1 VRCDEKLLTLEATGM
16 SDTTISSLSVSQF
29 YQPAITFTGL
39 GSGIDSTSIINQ
51 LVEVESAQIYRFEAW
66 KEDWT
71 AKIAA
76 LQELENKLQD
86 LRTTT
91 AAMNTVAK
99 FAAKSAS
106 VSNSTILSAT
116 AASTATAGTHQL
128 LVNQLAQNEVEVHQ
142 GLAAGTTVVNS
153 SGSSKV
159 FAFSYA
165 GGASV
170 SISVADGAT
179 LTDLAALIN
188 NSGANPGVTATVLD
202 MGDAYTTDRYRLMLT
217 GNDTGTA
224 KDIAID
230 DGLTTLDG
238 TGGTVDFTSAAF
250 TETQSAQNAQL
261 RLDGYPPSGWIER
274 SSNTVSDVLS
284 GVTLNLLS
292 TSATAVQVTVT
303 NDTAAMQ
310 EEILELVDSYNQ
322 TISYIREQTG
332 YDAETGVAGVLF
344 GNYAVLMVK
353 GALAAIATGNAPGF
367 RNPPDS
373 YLNLGAIGITTDAD
387 ETSPTFGQL
396 LVDESTLSAAL
407 SADINGV
414 VELLSDYFVGV
425 SDDAT
430 GTITYYSSLP
440 GITQPGIYDVEAT
453 VTGGVLVSGT
463 INGHAAT
470 VDGDTLT
477 GAAGFPEYGLAV
489 RVNLVDGTHTG
500 TVRLKLGL
508 NGEFSEKLD
517 DLLSLTSGPLN
528 ILIDNYEDIVTNI
541 DKKIEFE
548 QRRVEAYRQ
557 RLIDQFSR
565 LEALL
570 AQLNDQS
577 TYLEG
582 QINKLPSI
590 SS

>member
-1 VRCDEKLLTLEATGM
+1 MAD
-16 SDTTISSLSVSQF
+16 STISSLSVSQF

-39 GSGIDSTSIINQ
+39 GSGIDSNSIIEQ

-106 VSNSTILSAT
+106 VSNSAVLGAT
-116 AASTATAGTHQL
+116 AGSTATAGTHQL
-128 LVNQLAQNEVEVHQ
+128 LVNHLAQNEVEVHD
-142 GLAAGTTVVNS
+142 GLAASTTVVNS
-153 SGSSKV
+153 SGSSQV

-165 GGASV
+165 GGAAV
-170 SISVADGAT
+170 SISVANGAT

-188 NSGANPGVTATVLD
+188 NNGANPGVTATVLD

-217 GNDTGTA
+217 GQDTGTA
-224 KDIAID
+224 NDIAID

-274 SSNTVSDVLS
+274 AANTVSDVLS
-284 GVTLNLLS
+284 GVTLTLLS

-303 NDTAAMQ
+303 NDNAAMQ
-310 EEILELVDSYNQ
+310 EEIIGLVDSYNQ
-322 TISYIREQTG
+322 TISYILEQTG
-332 YDAETGVAGVLF
+332 YDSETGEAGVLF

-353 GALAAIATGNAPGF
+353 GDLAAIATGDAPGF
-367 RNPPDS
+367 QNPPDP
-373 YLNLGAIGITTDAD
+373 YLNLGILGITTDAD

-396 LVDESTLSAAL
+396 LVDEPTLSAAL
-407 SADINGV
+407 SADTNGV

-463 INGHAAT
+463 INGHAVT

-477 GAAGFPEYGLAV
+477 GAAGYPEYGLAV
-489 RVNLVDGTHTG
+489 RVDLVNGTHTG
-500 TVRLKLGL
+500 TVRLKLGI
-508 NGEFSEKLD
+508 NGSLTEKLNE
-517 DLLSLTSGPLN
+517 LLSINSGPLN
-528 ILIDNYEDIVTNI
+528 ILIDNYEDIVDNI
-541 DKKIEFE
+541 DSKIAFE
-548 QRRVEAYRQ
+548 QRRVEAHRQ

-570 AQLNDQS
+570 AQLNDQAN
-577 TYLEG
+577 YLDS
-582 QINKLPSI
+582 QINKLPST

>member
-1 VRCDEKLLTLEATGM
+1 MAD
-16 SDTTISSLSVSQF
+16 STISSLSVSQY

-39 GSGIDSTSIINQ
+39 GSGIDSNSIIEQ
-51 LVEVESAQIYRFEAW
+51 LVEVESAQINRYEAW

-76 LQELENKLQD
+76 LEELGNKLQD
-86 LRTTT
+86 LRSIT

-106 VSNSTILSAT
+106 VSNSAVLGAT
-116 AASTATAGTHQL
+116 AGSTATAGTHQL

-142 GLAAGTTVVNS
+142 GLAASTTVVNS
-153 SGSSKV
+153 SGASKV

-165 GGASV
+165 GGAAV
-170 SISVADGAT
+170 SISVANGAT
-179 LTDLAALIN
+179 LADLAALIN
-188 NSGANPGVTATVLD
+188 NNGANPGVTAAVLD

-217 GNDTGTA
+217 GNDTGSA
-224 KDIAID
+224 NDIAID
-230 DGLTTLDG
+230 NGLTTLDG

-250 TETQSAQNAQL
+250 TETQSAQNAQV

-274 SSNTVSDVLS
+274 TSNTVSDLLS
-284 GVTLNLLS
+284 GVTLTLLS

-303 NDTAAMQ
+303 NNTAAMQ
-310 EEILELVDSYNQ
+310 EEILGLVDSYNQ
-322 TISYIREQTG
+322 TISYILEQTD
-332 YDAETGVAGVLF
+332 YNSETGEAGVLF

-353 GALAAIATGNAPGF
+353 GDLAAIATGSAPGF
-367 RNPPDS
+367 QDPQDP
-373 YLNLGAIGITTDAD
+373 YLNLGIIGITTDAD

-407 SADINGV
+407 SADTNGV

-440 GITQPGIYDVEAT
+440 GITQPGIYEVEAT
-453 VTGGVLVSGT
+453 VAGGVLVSGT

-477 GAAGFPEYGLAV
+477 GGAGFPEYGLAV
-489 RVNLVDGTHTG
+489 RVDLTDGTHTG
-500 TVRLKLGL
+500 TVRLKLGI
-508 NGEFSEKLD
+508 NGEFTEKLD
-517 DLLSLTSGPLN
+517 ELLSFTSGPLN
-528 ILIDNYEDIVTNI
+528 ILIDNYEGIVNNI
-541 DKKIEFE
+541 DSKIAFE
-548 QRRVEAYRQ
+548 ERRVEAYRQ
-557 RLIDQFSR
+557 RLIGQFSR

-570 AQLNDQS
+570 AELNDQAK
-577 TYLEG
+577 YLEG
-582 QINKLPSI
+582 QIKKLPNA

>member
-1 VRCDEKLLTLEATGM
+1 MAD
-16 SDTTISSLSVSQF
+16 STISSLSVSQY

-39 GSGIDSTSIINQ
+39 GSGIDSNSIIEQ
-51 LVEVESAQIYRFEAW
+51 LVEAESAQIYRFEAW

-76 LQELENKLQD
+76 LEELETKLQD

-106 VSNSTILSAT
+106 VSDSAVLGAT
-116 AASTATAGTHQL
+116 AGSTATAGTHQL

-142 GLAAGTTVVNS
+142 GLAASTTVVNS
-153 SGSSKV
+153 SGASKV

-165 GGASV
+165 GGAAV
-170 SISVADGAT
+170 SISVANGAT
-179 LTDLAALIN
+179 LADLAALIN
-188 NSGANPGVTATVLD
+188 NNGANPGVTATVLD

-217 GNDTGTA
+217 GNDTGSA
-224 KDIAID
+224 SDIAID

-250 TETQSAQNAQL
+250 TETQSAQNAQV

-274 SSNTVSDVLS
+274 AANTVSDLLS
-284 GVTLNLLS
+284 GVTLTLLS

-310 EEILELVDSYNQ
+310 EEILGLVDSYNQ
-322 TISYIREQTG
+322 TISYILEQTD
-332 YDAETGVAGVLF
+332 YDADTGVAGALF

-367 RNPPDS
+367 QNPPDS
-373 YLNLGAIGITTDAD
+373 YLNLGIIGITTDAD

-396 LVDESTLSAAL
+396 LVDELTLSAAL
-407 SADINGV
+407 SADTNGV

-440 GITQPGIYDVEAT
+440 GITQPGIYEVEAT
-453 VTGGVLVSGT
+453 VAGGVLVSGT

-477 GAAGFPEYGLAV
+477 GAAGYPEYGLAV
-489 RVNLVDGTHTG
+489 RVDLIDGTHTG
-500 TVRLKLGL
+500 TVRLKLGI
-508 NGEFSEKLD
+508 NGEFTEKLD
-517 DLLSLTSGPLN
+517 ELLSLTSGPLN

-570 AQLNDQS
+570 AQLNDQAE
-577 TYLEG
+577 YLKG
-582 QINKLPSI
+582 QINKLPNA

>member
-477 GAAGFPEYGLAV
+477 GTAGFPEYGLAV

-582 QINKLPSI
+582 QINKLPGI

>member
-1 VRCDEKLLTLEATGM
+1 M

-477 GAAGFPEYGLAV
+477 GTAGFPEYGLAV

-582 QINKLPSI
+582 QINKLPGI

>member
-1 VRCDEKLLTLEATGM
+1 M
-16 SDTTISSLSVSQF
+16 SDTTIPSLSVSQF

-39 GSGIDSTSIINQ
+39 GSGIDSNSIIEQ

-66 KEDWT
+66 KQDWT

-99 FAAKSAS
+99 FAAKSAG
-106 VSNSTILSAT
+106 VSKSAILSA
-116 AASTATAGTHQL
+116 AASPTATAGTHQL

-142 GLAAGTTVVNS
+142 GLAAGATAVNS

-170 SISVADGAT
+170 SITVADGAT
-179 LTDLAALIN
+179 LADLAALIN

-217 GNDTGTA
+217 GNDTGSA
-224 KDIAID
+224 NDIAID

-250 TETQSAQNAQL
+250 TETQPAQNAQV

-274 SSNTVSDVLS
+274 AANTFSDVLS
-284 GVTLNLLS
+284 GVTLALVS

-322 TISYIREQTG
+322 SISYILEQTD
-332 YDAETGVAGVLF
+332 YNSETGEAGLLF

-353 GALAAIATGNAPGF
+353 GALADIATGGAPGF
-367 RNPPDS
+367 QDPQDP
-373 YLNLGAIGITTDAD
+373 YLNLAQLGITTDAD

-396 LVDESTLSAAL
+396 LVDDSILSAAL
-407 SADINGV
+407 SADTNGV

-430 GTITYYSSLP
+430 GAITYYSSLP

-477 GAAGFPEYGLAV
+477 GAAGYPEYGLAV
-489 RVNLVDGTHTG
+489 RVDLVDGTHTG
-500 TVRLKLGL
+500 TVRLKLGV
-508 NGEFSEKLD
+508 NGEFTEKLD

-541 DKKIEFE
+541 DSKIAFE

-577 TYLEG
+577 NYLEG
-582 QINKLPSI
+582 QINKLPAVGS
-590 SS
+590 

>member
-1 VRCDEKLLTLEATGM
+1 M

-284 GVTLNLLS
+284 GVTSNLLS

-477 GAAGFPEYGLAV
+477 GTAGFPEYGLAV

-582 QINKLPSI
+582 QINKLPGI